1 MAEQSI
7 SLPETPKSIE
17 SDTGNSRRHS
27 IGKAISTRGDEKI
40 LPHYLRA
47 STGSCHDFCKFGRK
61 HAFEEK
67 ARRPF
72 PRRNRKLP
80 DEQNSIEFQPERNK
94 TSKVTG
100 KPSSNSET
108 PPGTPEIIK
117 REVPRKPLDRKS
129 PPLNVVM
136 AEKKT
141 SSRALLTKSADR
153 QSPVLRAILA
163 KKKTM
168 TRDVLAESVD
178 SQISV
183 SSDNWAEK
191 RKTSLR
197 ERNKTSVA
205 NLKPSPDLKA
215 HFSTNFTKPGV
226 SSSSEKLEV
235 SLKQASSKV
244 KEENISAKGAN
255 SLKMKP
261 SPGSSRVLTVRGN
274 SDNKIAK
281 KTSTSKTAVQRAQM
295 SPRAMPSLKTSS
307 SGMARGVASPRA
319 SLSIKPTLRVQK
331 FPSASLSLKPS
342 LNRVASINARRRR
355 ASEVAS
361 PMKNQSKVKK
371 VNKEHPKIKN
381 DDLDHSIK
389 ELKGPGNNVVQ
400 EKTLYVIKMETE
412 NKYLESDR
420 KENLSAESS
429 PPPLS
434 PARSPSLPE
443 VVLSLSNNEEEEE
456 SEFTAGEAEDD
467 SSDYDETEY
476 MEEAD
481 TVEGEQRGWH
491 RKAGMIPSQ
500 DKNDQPVKLRFRR
513 GKVIDI
519 KPEHNSPRRLKFRQ
533 GRVVVGNQNLKV
545 DGRRSFK
552 RRGAEDLTNEN
563 RDSEKVVLR
572 HQDVH
577 GKKDAQGLFNNVI
590 EETASK
596 LVETRKS
603 KVKALVGAFETV
615 ISLQDSKPAEN
626 DRKINLSL

>member
-108 PPGTPEIIK
+108 PP
-117 REVPRKPLDRKS
+117 
-129 PPLNVVM
+129 
-136 AEKKT
+136 
-141 SSRALLTKSADR
+141 
-153 QSPVLRAILA
+153 
-163 KKKTM
+163 
-168 TRDVLAESVD
+168 
-178 SQISV
+178 
-183 SSDNWAEK
+183 
-191 RKTSLR
+191 
-197 ERNKTSVA
+197 
-205 NLKPSPDLKA
+205 
-215 HFSTNFTKPGV
+215 
-226 SSSSEKLEV
+226 EV

-615 ISLQDSKPAEN
+615 ISLQDSKPAV
-626 DRKINLSL
+626 STAS